1 MSELILGA
9 LGFLIIIAI
18 FSEEFGLLLKWLNGI
33 LRQYPYLKLIVYPLA
48 VLILLAI
55 TALLVNSLLQ
65 LVSLK
70 FSYD

>member
-1 MSELILGA
+1 MSEFILGA
-9 LGFLIIIAI
+9 LGFLLVIAL

>member
-1 MSELILGA
+1 MSELILSA

-33 LRQYPYLKLIVYPLA
+33 LRQYPYLKIIVYPLA

>member
-9 LGFLIIIAI
+9 LGFLLVISI
-18 FSEEFGLLLKWLNGI
+18 FSEEFRLLLQWLNGI

-65 LVSLK
+65 LMCLK

>member
-33 LRQYPYLKLIVYPLA
+33 LRQYPYLKIIVYPLA